1 MTHGNVLSVWERLCG
16 CVCVVAWVSEKPPN
30 EEARGAGGELQ
41 ARAFGLSHQ
50 RPRAQFAAKPPADAR
65 LRTPLAPTQV
75 VYCHN
80 CNATWIVKNTTGQ
93 NRGRQPAPRRQP
105 APQAAAKQ
113 DADRR
118 GGR

>member
-16 CVCVVAWVSEKPPN
+16 CVVSEKPPN
-30 EEARGAGGELQ
+30 EEARGASGELQ

>member
-16 CVCVVAWVSEKPPN
+16 CVSEKPPN

-41 ARAFGLSHQ
+41 ARALGLSHQ

-75 VYCHN
+75 L
-80 CNATWIVKNTTGQ
+80 
-93 NRGRQPAPRRQP
+93 
-105 APQAAAKQ
+105 
-113 DADRR
+113 
-118 GGR
+118 